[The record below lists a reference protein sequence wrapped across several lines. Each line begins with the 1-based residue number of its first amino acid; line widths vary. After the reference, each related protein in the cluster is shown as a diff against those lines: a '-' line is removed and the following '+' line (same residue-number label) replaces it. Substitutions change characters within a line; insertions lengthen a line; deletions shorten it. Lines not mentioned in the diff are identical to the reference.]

1 MVLFECL
8 VYCERS
14 LGMVL
19 SLLGDFGW
27 ELSRLEGGGCVVK
40 SKAEHET
47 RFWFRSVF
55 HMILHSPSSLKPFKS
70 DR

>member
-1 MVLFECL
+1 
-8 VYCERS
+8 
-14 LGMVL
+14 MVL

>member
-1 MVLFECL
+1 ML
-8 VYCERS
+8 
-14 LGMVL
+14 L

-27 ELSRLEGGGCVVK
+27 EKELSRLEGGGYVVK
-40 SKAEHET
+40 SRAEHET

-55 HMILHSPSSLKPFKS
+55 HMILHSPSSLQPFKS